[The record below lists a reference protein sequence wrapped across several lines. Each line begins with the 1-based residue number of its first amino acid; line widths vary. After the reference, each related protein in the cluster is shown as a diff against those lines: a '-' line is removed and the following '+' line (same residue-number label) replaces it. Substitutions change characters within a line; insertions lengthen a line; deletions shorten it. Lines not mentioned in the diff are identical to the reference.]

1 MLGNINLAYAC
12 LYSGLYDDCD
22 ALLARVASLGEGQ
35 IQNIRLD
42 LDAQERAGM
51 ESEHIAAI
59 RQFLEEASSPAAED
73 GKQTL

>member
-1 MLGNINLAYAC
+1 MGYYLLGHPLAHSFSPRLHALLGNPDYQLM
-12 LYSGLYDDCD
+12 
-22 ALLARVASLGEGQ
+22 
-35 IQNIRLD
+35 D